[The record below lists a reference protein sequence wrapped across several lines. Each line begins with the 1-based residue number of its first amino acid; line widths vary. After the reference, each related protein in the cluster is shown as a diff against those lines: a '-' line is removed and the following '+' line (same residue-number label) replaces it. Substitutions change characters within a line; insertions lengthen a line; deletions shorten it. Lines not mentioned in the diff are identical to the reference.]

1 LPAEEGTIIITRKH
15 KIKKKKTNDYEKTF
29 TLLAFCYYMAVDFNQ
44 LAIGSAADKAQYFRG
59 KITTKGFTY
68 YHT

>member
-1 LPAEEGTIIITRKH
+1 
-15 KIKKKKTNDYEKTF
+15 
-29 TLLAFCYYMAVDFNQ
+29 MAVILISGNS
-44 LAIGSAADKAQYFRG
+44 SAADKAQYFRG